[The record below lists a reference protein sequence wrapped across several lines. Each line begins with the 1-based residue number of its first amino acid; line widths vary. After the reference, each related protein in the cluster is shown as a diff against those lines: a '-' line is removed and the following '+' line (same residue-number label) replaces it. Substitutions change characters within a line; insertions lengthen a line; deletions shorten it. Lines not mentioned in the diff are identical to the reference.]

1 MPPFFNYN
9 YKTKTRNSQ
18 EKFYDLLDLFS
29 VSELNSEVDSLTE
42 SDAVVFL

>member
-18 EKFYDLLDLFS
+18 EKFYDLLDLS
-29 VSELNSEVDSLTE
+29 PVSELDSEVDSLAE